1 MRVPL
6 IRPAV
11 IALFPLCG
19 SLRAQMPP
27 FIPLPARAELQ
38 EGRFTLKPGT
48 RVIAAKGL
56 ENEASFL
63 TDRLKRTAGLSA
75 GNGANG
81 TEIRLEL
88 DPGLAKE
95 GYSLASGPAAVLVR
109 GGSAAGVFYG
119 IQTFLQTLPPAAS
132 GTTASPKEDWSAPA
146 LRIEDAPTCT
156 WRGLHLDSSRH
167 FQPKSF
173 ILKFLDSMAAHKLN
187 RLHWHLVDSEGW
199 RLEIRKYPRLTEVSK
214 NAPAYYPEEIPTN
227 PTFRAKYRYG
237 HLHGGGHYTQD
248 DVREIVAHAARLH
261 ITIVPEIEFP
271 GHAMAALMAYPEI
284 GTTGKP
290 PTAVSNITTD
300 LIGVHPK
307 AMAFLKDVLDETME
321 LFPGP
326 WIHFGGDEAPKA
338 QWKSDPYTQR
348 KIDELGLRV
357 NDPQH
362 PNASEDR
369 LQAWM
374 FNEMAA
380 HVARKG
386 RKAVGWEEI
395 MHGENIDHLAK
406 GSVIM
411 PWLSA
416 ANGTKAANAGFG
428 VVHTAVSPFYLD
440 SFQSKEPGEP
450 TALYQG
456 PFTPEHIHRF
466 NLFPDP
472 LTPEGRANILGAQC
486 QLWTELMPRTDD
498 VEYQAYPRACAL
510 AELTWTA
517 PERRADTEGF
527 MARLA
532 AHGARLTAMGLNHRR
547 SAPPASLGWT
557 PAFLTA
563 SRPWVVAV
571 PQETASK
578 LRAGETLT
586 VHFSYQ
592 QGAHGLDVAAVE
604 LLADGKPVAED
615 RHEGFTGTHPRNA
628 DYQLRLPAGN
638 PPQRLELR
646 ITAKGAGGDDSQ
658 GGILLSTRP

>member
-1 MRVPL
+1 MRFRL
-6 IRPAV
+6 IPSAV
-11 IALFPLCG
+11 FASFSLCG
-19 SLRAQMPP
+19 VVRAEMPAL
-27 FIPLPARAELQ
+27 IPLPARAELK
-38 EGRFTLKPGT
+38 EGRFVLKPGT
-48 RVIAAKGL
+48 RVVAGKGL

-63 TDRLKRTAGLSA
+63 TERLLRSTGQAPGST
-75 GNGANG
+75 GDGA
-81 TEIRLEL
+81 EIRLEI
-88 DPGLAKE
+88 DPALGAEAYAL
-95 GYSLASGPAAVLVR
+95 SSGPSGATVR

-119 IQTFLQTLPPAAS
+119 IQTFLQSLPAAAFGS
-132 GTTASPKEDWSAPA
+132 VAAPKEDWSAPA
-146 LRIEDAPTCT
+146 LLVEDNPTCA
-156 WRGLHLDSSRH
+156 WRGMHLDSSRH
-167 FQPKSF
+167 FQPKAF
-173 ILKFLDSMAAHKLN
+173 ILKFLDAMAAHKLN

-199 RLEIRKYPRLTEVSK
+199 RLEIRKYPKLTEVSK
-214 NAPAYYPEEIPTN
+214 DAPAYYPEEIPTN
-227 PTFRAKYRYG
+227 PSFRAKYRYG

-248 DVREIVAHAARLH
+248 DVREIVAHAAKRH

-307 AMAFLKDVLDETME
+307 AMNFLKDVLDETME

-326 WIHFGGDEAPKA
+326 WIHFGGDEAPKV
-338 QWKSDPYTQR
+338 QWKNDPYTQKR
-348 KIDELGLRV
+348 IDELGLRV

-395 MHGENIDHLAK
+395 MHGENIRHLAK

-416 ANGTKAANAGFG
+416 ANGVKAANAGYG

-440 SFQSKEPGEP
+440 SYQSKDPGEP
-450 TALYQG
+450 GALYQG
-456 PFTPEHIHRF
+456 PFTAEQIHRF
-466 NLFPDP
+466 NLFPDS

-498 VEYQAYPRACAL
+498 VEYQAFPRTCAL

-517 PERRADTEGF
+517 PDRRADTEEF
-527 MARLA
+527 MSRLA

-547 SAPPASLGWT
+547 SAPPASLKWT

-563 SRPWVVAV
+563 SRPWVVAL
-571 PQETASK
+571 PAETRAK
-578 LRAGETLT
+578 LLAGETLT
-586 VHFSYQ
+586 LHFAYQ
-592 QGAHGLDVAAVE
+592 EGAHGLDVTAVE
-604 LLADGKPVAED
+604 LLADGKAVAED
-615 RHEGFTGTHPRNA
+615 RHDGFTGTHPRQA
-628 DYQLRLPAGN
+628 DYQLKLPAGSR
-638 PPQRLELR
+638 PERVELKV
-646 ITAKGAGGDDSQ
+646 TAKGSGGDDSH
-658 GGILLSTRP
+658 GEIRLGTRP